1 MEREG
6 NVEEGTERRGCN
18 GMGEGGSGRKEGMGT
33 LKISVLRRNPHK
45 WMQEV
50 VLVSAVYRRLQDGS
64 DGPVKN
70 IPVVKQIPNRS
81 PNQRLLGGM
90 TV

>member
-1 MEREG
+1 
-6 NVEEGTERRGCN
+6 
-18 GMGEGGSGRKEGMGT
+18 MGEVGSGREEGMGT

-70 IPVVKQIPNRS
+70 IPVVKQISKPEAPRRRQFENCILKNGR
-81 PNQRLLGGM
+81 
-90 TV
+90 